1 MNVRKD
7 RVGAQTKSRVYDI
20 ENFNVS
26 YSYSE
31 IYHRNIDIE
40 NDLQQNYMGGLGY
53 NYNANPK
60 NFKPFEKNETISKS
74 KALTIIKDFNFYF
87 LPKMF
92 SFRTEM
98 NRMYSTRQLRNKSFG
113 KVITYPTYNKTWDW
127 NRIYDLKF
135 DLTQALTFNYNAN
148 AGNYINEYPGSN
160 KETWDEN
167 KDGDLDING
176 IGTIEVITPEMKKQQ
191 VWDEITSGGSKKDLL
206 KQSDLTI
213 IFPSIN
219 YPCLIG

>member
-1 MNVRKD
+1 MTQTLYWMKLLDSYNLEAQKDSLKALTIDYTQRKNINFMNVRKD
-7 RVGAQTKSRVYDI
+7 KVGAQTKSRIYDI
-20 ENFNVS
+20 ENFNAS
-26 YSYSE
+26 YSYSK

-40 NDLQQNYMGGLGY
+40 NAVEQNYMGGLGY

-60 NFKPFEKNETISKS
+60 NIKPFEKNEAISKS
-74 KALTIIKDFNFYF
+74 KALTIVKDFNFYF

-113 KVITYPTYNKTWDW
+113 NVKTYPTYNKTWLW

-148 AGNYINEYPGSN
+148 AGSYINEYPGSN
-160 KETWDEN
+160 KETWDEDPN
-167 KDGDLDING
+167 QMAI
-176 IGTIEVITPEMKKQQ
+176 
-191 VWDEITSGGSKKDLL
+191 
-206 KQSDLTI
+206 
-213 IFPSIN
+213 SI
-219 YPCLIG
+219 